1 MIRAMQSEVASFGR
15 CFRPQSEVVPL
26 PTAGFSFAAAPV
38 LLCAPVVLSA
48 RALLHALVSALT
60 DPSVRRVLVTVR

>member
-1 MIRAMQSEVASFGR
+1 MQNEVASFG
-15 CFRPQSEVVPL
+15 CYFCPQPEVVPL

>member
-1 MIRAMQSEVASFGR
+1 MGGAVQNEVASFGC
-15 CFRPQSEVVPL
+15 CFCPQSEVVPL
-26 PTAGFSFAAAPV
+26 PAAGFSFAAAPV

-48 RALLHALVSALT
+48 RALLYTLVSALT

>member
-1 MIRAMQSEVASFGR
+1 MQSEVASFGC
-15 CFRPQSEVVPL
+15 CFCPQPEVVPL
-26 PTAGFSFAAAPV
+26 PVAGFSFAAAPV

-48 RALLHALVSALT
+48 RALLYTLVSALT